1 MWINT
6 SVSKKKKKKAKL
18 KLEEWK
24 FVFTVFL
31 GKKKN
36 VLVVVIFPHTQKTK
50 FIKKDITFEYIHVHI
65 QATNVN
71 KLKRLH

>member
-1 MWINT
+1 MDT
-6 SVSKKKKKKAKL
+6 YFRFKKKAKL

-36 VLVVVIFPHTQKTK
+36 VLVVVIFSHTKKTE